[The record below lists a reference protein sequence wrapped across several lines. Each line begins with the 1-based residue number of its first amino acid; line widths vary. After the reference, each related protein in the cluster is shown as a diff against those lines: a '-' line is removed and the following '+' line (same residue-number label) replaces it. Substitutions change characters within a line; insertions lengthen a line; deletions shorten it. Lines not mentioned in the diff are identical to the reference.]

1 MTTIII
7 NENTEEG
14 RSLMN
19 VIRALRRSSDA
30 VVRICDDTND
40 ESFEVNTMDEELF
53 ERIPDMPYTK
63 EERIASVRKGMEDIR
78 AGRTVSMEEMRA
90 KHPRI

>member
-30 VVRICDDTND
+30 VVRICDDTD
-40 ESFEVNTMDEELF
+40 DAAF
-53 ERIPDMPYTK
+53 K
-63 EERIASVRKGMEDIR
+63 EERIASVRKGMEDIH